1 MHCLFNCEYFVIFFF
16 NNEGSNTSS
25 DYKEILI
32 QLSSKIVITT
42 EVK

>member
-16 NNEGSNTSS
+16 NNEGNHTSA

-42 EVK
+42 KAK